1 MKGEFQLEG
10 KNRMVN
16 MVISALVVLAILVFF
31 VILSFFPFSTWIRC
45 LSAGVPAS
53 PIALIAMGLRKV
65 PSDIIVD
72 TYIKGT
78 KAGLTIYLD
87 RIEAHY
93 LSGGD
98 ISNVVNALIAAGR
111 ANLNLSFER
120 AAAIDLAGR
129 DVLDAVR
136 MSVEPRVI
144 STGDVAGMAKNGIE
158 VIARAKITVR
168 ANLETMVGGAGE
180 ETVLARVNEGIV
192 SAIGSVESHSDV
204 LKKPEI
210 ITQRIMNAGLD
221 AGTAFSIVSFDI
233 ADIDVGRN
241 IGAMLQNDQAE
252 ADKKVAKAKAEGRRA
267 LAIAQ
272 LQENKA
278 IEQEMKARL
287 VESEMQV
294 PKALAASYK
303 SGKLLVARKP
313 RKNAPPHLGL
323 GADHG

>member
-1 MKGEFQLEG
+1 MI
-10 KNRMVN
+10 N
-16 MVISALVVLAILVFF
+16 MVVPALVILAVLVFF
-31 VILSFFPFSTWIRC
+31 VVLSFFPFATWIRC

-65 PSDIIVD
+65 PSDMIVD
-72 TYIKGT
+72 TFIKGS
-78 KAGLTIYLD
+78 KAGLTLYLD

-98 ISNVVNALIAAGR
+98 IGSVVNALIAAGR

-144 STGDVAGMAKNGIE
+144 STGDISGMAKNGIE
-158 VIARAKITVR
+158 IIARTKITVR

-180 ETVLARVNEGIV
+180 ETVLARVAEGIV
-192 SAIGSVESHSDV
+192 SAIGSAATHTDI

-233 ADIDVGRN
+233 ADLDVGRN
-241 IGAMLQNDQAE
+241 IGAMLQNDQAD
-252 ADKKVAKAKAEGRRA
+252 ADKKVAQAKAEGRRA
-267 LAIAQ
+267 LAFAQ
-272 LQENKA
+272 LQENRA
-278 IEQEMKARL
+278 TEQEMKAKV
-287 VESEMQV
+287 VEAEMRI
-294 PKALAASYK
+294 PNALAGSFR
-303 SGKLLVARKP
+303 SGKLLVPRKP
-313 RKNAPPHLGL
+313 RKNATPRLGL

>member
-1 MKGEFQLEG
+1 MAQIIVGG
-10 KNRMVN
+10 
-16 MVISALVVLAILVFF
+16 LVSLAVLVFF
-31 VILSFFPFSTWIRC
+31 VVLSFFPFSTWIRC
-45 LSAGVPAS
+45 LSAGVPANPVS
-53 PIALIAMGLRKV
+53 LIAMGLRKV
-65 PSDIIVD
+65 PSDMIVD
-72 TYIKGT
+72 TYIRGT
-78 KAGLTIYLD
+78 KAGLTLYLD

-98 ISNVVNALIAAGR
+98 IGSVINALIAAGR
-111 ANLNLSFER
+111 AQLNLSFER

-144 STGDVAGMAKNGIE
+144 STGDISGMAKNGIE

-180 ETVLARVNEGIV
+180 ETVLARVAEGIV
-192 SAIGSVESHSDV
+192 SAIGSVDTHTDV

-210 ITQRIMNAGLD
+210 ITKRIMGAGLD

-252 ADKKVAKAKAEGRRA
+252 ADKKVAQAKAEGRRA
-267 LAIAQ
+267 LAFAQ

-278 IEQEMKARL
+278 IEQEMKAKL
-287 VESEMQV
+287 VESEMRV
-294 PKALAASYK
+294 PKALAESYK
-303 SGKLLVARKP
+303 SGKLLVPRKP
-313 RKNAPPHLGL
+313 RKNAAPRLGL

>member
-1 MKGEFQLEG
+1 
-10 KNRMVN
+10 MV
-16 MVISALVVLAILVFF
+16 VAGLLILAILVFF
-31 VILSFFPFSTWIRC
+31 VVLSFFPFGTWMRC

-53 PIALIAMGLRKV
+53 PIGLIAMGLRKV
-65 PSDIIVD
+65 PSDMIVD

-78 KAGLTIYLD
+78 KAGLTVYLD

-98 ISNVVNALIAAGR
+98 IVNVMNALIAAGR
-111 ANLNLSFER
+111 AHLNLSFER

-144 STGDVAGMAKNGIE
+144 STGKISGMARNGIE
-158 VIARAKITVR
+158 VIVKTKITVR

-180 ETVLARVNEGIV
+180 ETVLARVAEGIV
-192 SAIGSVESHSDV
+192 SAIGSVETHTDV

-221 AGTAFSIVSFDI
+221 AGTAFIIVSFDI

-252 ADKKVAKAKAEGRRA
+252 ADKKVAQAKAESRRA
-267 LAIAQ
+267 LALAQ
-272 LQENKA
+272 LKENKA
-278 IEQEMKARL
+278 MEQEMKARL
-287 VESEMQV
+287 VEAEMRV
-294 PKALAASYK
+294 PKALAASYRA
-303 SGKLLVARKP
+303 GKLLVPRKP
-313 RKNAPPHLGL
+313 RKHAPSPLGI

>member
-1 MKGEFQLEG
+1 
-10 KNRMVN
+10 MV
-16 MVISALVVLAILVFF
+16 VAGLLILAILVFF
-31 VILSFFPFSTWIRC
+31 VVLSFFPFSTWIRC

-53 PIALIAMGLRKV
+53 PIGLIAMGLRKV
-65 PSDIIVD
+65 PSDMIVD

-78 KAGLTIYLD
+78 KAGLTVYLD

-98 ISNVVNALIAAGR
+98 IVNVINALISAGR
-111 ANLNLSFER
+111 AHLNLTFER

-129 DVLDAVR
+129 DVLDAVK

-144 STGDVAGMAKNGIE
+144 STGKISGMAKNGIE
-158 VIARAKITVR
+158 VIVKAKITVR

-180 ETVLARVNEGIV
+180 ETVLARVAEGIV
-192 SAIGSVESHSDV
+192 SAIGSVETHTDI

-252 ADKKVAKAKAEGRRA
+252 ADKKVAQAKAESRRA
-267 LAIAQ
+267 LAFAQ
-272 LQENKA
+272 LKENKA
-278 IEQEMKARL
+278 MEQEMKARL
-287 VESEMQV
+287 VESEMRV
-294 PKALAASYK
+294 PKALALSYR
-303 SGKLLVARKP
+303 SGKLLVP
-313 RKNAPPHLGL
+313 RKQRKHAPSPLGI

>member
-1 MKGEFQLEG
+1 MGHIIVAGLVG
-10 KNRMVN
+10 
-16 MVISALVVLAILVFF
+16 ISVLVFF
-31 VILSFFPFSTWIRC
+31 VVLSFFPFGTWIRC
-45 LSAGVPAS
+45 LSAGVPAN
-53 PIALIAMGLRKV
+53 PISLIAMGLRKV
-65 PSDIIVD
+65 PSDMIVD

-78 KAGLTIYLD
+78 KAGLTLYLD

-98 ISNVVNALIAAGR
+98 ISNVINALIAAGR
-111 ANLNLSFER
+111 AQLNLSFER

-144 STGDVAGMAKNGIE
+144 STGDISGMAKNGIE

-168 ANLETMVGGAGE
+168 ASLETMVGGAGE
-180 ETVLARVNEGIV
+180 ETVLARVAEGIV
-192 SAIGSVESHSDV
+192 SAIGSVDTHTDV

-210 ITQRIMNAGLD
+210 ITQRIMSAGLD

-252 ADKKVAKAKAEGRRA
+252 ADKKVAQAKAEGRRA
-267 LAIAQ
+267 LAFAQ

-278 IEQEMKARL
+278 IEQEMKAKL
-287 VESEMQV
+287 VESEMRV
-294 PKALAASYK
+294 PKALASSYM
-303 SGKLLVARKP
+303 SGKLLVQRKP
-313 RKNAPPHLGL
+313 RKNAAPRLGL